1 MSTANNRFPVTGKE
15 TSSFAKTCNR
25 LSSFLK
31 ERGSLRD
38 LGIDEKFDA
47 KGKSEIPSPA
57 TENNTATV
65 DLLSNIDAT
74 VRTTTEN
81 TEKTINNNLPEYVT
95 LDSFRE
101 PVGSTNK
108 SGSAEPETKSGQM
121 TIFYGGKVIV
131 LDCVTADKARDLV
144 LAAASGSS
152 SSSDI
157 QIQNRIEADGSDLPI
172 ARRASL
178 HRFLAKRKDRA
189 SVRAVPYQLHN
200 PLMADEPLDRKFDL
214 NL

>member
-1 MSTANNRFPVTGKE
+1 
-15 TSSFAKTCNR
+15 
-25 LSSFLK
+25 
-31 ERGSLRD
+31 
-38 LGIDEKFDA
+38 
-47 KGKSEIPSPA
+47 
-57 TENNTATV
+57 
-65 DLLSNIDAT
+65 
-74 VRTTTEN
+74 
-81 TEKTINNNLPEYVT
+81 
-95 LDSFRE
+95 
-101 PVGSTNK
+101 
-108 SGSAEPETKSGQM
+108 M

-144 LAAASGSS
+144 LAAASGSSSS

-189 SVRAVPYQLHN
+189 SVRVVPYQLHN